1 MILQGKHVVLGIAGG
16 IAAYKAADLTS
27 KLVQAGS
34 QVDVIMTEASTHFI
48 APLTFQTLTRRP
60 VSLDMFQLL
69 DEMDMAHIA
78 LSKRADIVI
87 VAPATAN
94 TIAKLACG
102 LADNLLTA
110 TVLATLAATLLAP
123 AMDADMFANPAT
135 QANLST
141 LEERKF
147 FIVGPEHGRL
157 ASGRIGQ
164 GRLAPVE
171 RIVEAA
177 RSVLGRGGPLAG
189 IRVLVTAGGT
199 QEPLDPVRHLGN
211 RSSGKMG
218 YSLAVAARDRGAQVR
233 LVSAPTSLPKPY
245 GVGVEVVRT
254 SEEMHREVK
263 AAIPQTDILLMAA
276 AVADYRPA
284 QRARSKLKK
293 GSAEFTLL
301 LTRTPDILES
311 VAADRSTVGKPDL
324 VVGFAAETEDL
335 IYNARG
341 KLARK
346 GLDLIV
352 GNDVSALDSGFA
364 VETNRV
370 VLLGPDGSIER
381 WPLLDKGEVAERI
394 MDRVVEMWEEK
405 RGTESA

>member
-1 MILQGKHVVLGIAGG
+1 MILQGKHVVLGITGG

-34 QVDVIMTEASTHFI
+34 QVDVIMTEAATHFI
-48 APLTFQTLTRRP
+48 TPLTFQTLTRRP

-177 RSVLGRGGPLAG
+177 RLVLGRGGPLAG

-199 QEPLDPVRHLGN
+199 REPLDPVRHLGN

-245 GVGVEVVRT
+245 GVGVEAVRT
-254 SEEMHREVK
+254 ALEMHREVK

-284 QRARSKLKK
+284 QRAPAKLKK
-293 GSAEFTLL
+293 GDAEFTLSL
-301 LTRTPDILES
+301 IRTPDILES
-311 VAADRSTVGKPDL
+311 VAAGRSTAGKPEL

-335 IYNARG
+335 IENARG

-364 VETNRV
+364 VDTNRV

-394 MDRVVEMWEEK
+394 MDRVIEMWEEK
-405 RGTESA
+405 HGTESA